1 MTVLE
6 AQYERE
12 LGLITRTVQL
22 ITDSET
28 IKIKCDDGNQLN
40 AVLEAIKKIDTNCI
54 ITSSDISSKSE
65 GIGDSEAETSALRQ
79 ELEMYLLKGESEYDN
94 LSVSENYQTVRKD
107 RKDEENREEGQE
119 NSTWYANDDFFEAI
133 DVAVDDALNYDDGFY
148 KSYLEEMENVLKRG
162 NTFLHQKGVLTEHP
176 DTFNYTIKIEEMIF
190 HLMIEQ
196 VDELFFISN
205 NHKLYEPFDTPE
217 KAAHM
222 IDMINHVEMAPDDI
236 LTTDEALQFIDDLVR
251 EYGLSLEAQPA
262 PDVTNNYGGQVR

>member
-1 MTVLE
+1 
-6 AQYERE
+6 
-12 LGLITRTVQL
+12 
-22 ITDSET
+22 
-28 IKIKCDDGNQLN
+28 
-40 AVLEAIKKIDTNCI
+40 
-54 ITSSDISSKSE
+54 
-65 GIGDSEAETSALRQ
+65 
-79 ELEMYLLKGESEYDN
+79 
-94 LSVSENYQTVRKD
+94 
-107 RKDEENREEGQE
+107 
-119 NSTWYANDDFFEAI
+119 
-133 DVAVDDALNYDDGFY
+133 
-148 KSYLEEMENVLKRG
+148 
-162 NTFLHQKGVLTEHP
+162 
-176 DTFNYTIKIEEMIF
+176 MIF